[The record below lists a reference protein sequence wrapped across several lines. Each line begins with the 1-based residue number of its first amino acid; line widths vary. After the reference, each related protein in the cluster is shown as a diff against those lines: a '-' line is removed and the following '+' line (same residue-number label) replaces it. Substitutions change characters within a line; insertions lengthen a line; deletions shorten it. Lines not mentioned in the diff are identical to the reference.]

1 MLNRSCSGR
10 ERGYAATPT
19 GCVTSQATGC
29 DSPLARLLPRGRW
42 IEFLPITPRRYW
54 PGTANW
60 QRSLRHLTQWQNE
73 SSKRDMIGHSM
84 VGQCG
89 FGLQLS
95 MNCAAAQDAV
105 SGPCRDLDEMAGPD
119 AGGMHNLACRA
130 LSVRS
135 AAGRALLIAVRP
147 SGLLPDPDGLA
158 RSGVERHLVRVDDPG
173 LEPELG
179 RPSGTAALGQA
190 RPGGL
195 AALGRLLGGG
205 VAFGGV
211 SGRCGGRAGAVSL
224 AQWIERLPPK

>member
-147 SGLLPDPDGLA
+147 TAHVTCSPGYFLTRTVVLDLVSSAISSASTLA
-158 RSGVERHLVRVDDPG
+158 LSL
-173 LEPELG
+173 
-179 RPSGTAALGQA
+179 SSA
-190 RPGGL
+190 
-195 AALGRLLGGG
+195 GRLGL
-205 VAFGGV
+205 
-211 SGRCGGRAGAVSL
+211 RP
-224 AQWIERLPPK
+224 W